1 MQMES
6 RAAFL
11 CDSLVS
17 SVYDTI
23 CFRNRRRTDSF
34 RQHAALCVNDA
45 GKKEMHYSTTNTHQ
59 RRLDKQDWHGRCWRI
74 APSHRQSRSYSDSVV
89 AITSVTDECRKDRLQ
104 GRRVDLSGAAWR
116 RSTVPAA
123 VHAHRRHRFSAQTP
137 VLSHRQ
143 PVRFCCPSVASRL
156 LSLALVYGTIYRR
169 TLPLHRRCS
178 HLSRDWNALIS
189 LLVPETIILT
199 VSPLYIYSV
208 VLVAAV
214 CCLGYVKNMIDW

>member
-23 CFRNRRRTDSF
+23 CFRNRRRTDTF

-104 GRRVDLSGAAWR
+104 GRRVDLSGSAWR
-116 RSTVPAA
+116 RSAVPAA
-123 VHAHRRHRFSAQTP
+123 VHAHRRHPLFWHRLRSSVTDSLFVSAVRRSPRVYCRWCSCMERFT
-137 VLSHRQ
+137 VEHYL
-143 PVRFCCPSVASRL
+143 FTVA
-156 LSLALVYGTIYRR
+156 VHI
-169 TLPLHRRCS
+169 
-178 HLSRDWNALIS
+178 
-189 LLVPETIILT
+189 
-199 VSPLYIYSV
+199 
-208 VLVAAV
+208 
-214 CCLGYVKNMIDW
+214 